1 MTRGRLYGF
10 VAVVAVL
17 VVVSAFLV
25 TRNTRQEVRASDAPV
40 PGFRDEDRR
49 ADDSPFEFAGP
60 STTAGPTTIPGGQDA
75 LVRRTTT
82 TTTTTTTTLPPTT
95 TTTLPTAVS
104 LPPPDDIRSICGMH
118 DSIFSFQVIWR
129 DPPVDVQQVAEQL
142 QSNMNRYLAVSPPE
156 LRDEVDGLRNAFIAM
171 VERLRAAGWNTND
184 PGVRELLRAIESQSP
199 PFERFVSSMNTLRF
213 VEAATCPQ

>member
-10 VAVVAVL
+10 IAVVAVL

-40 PGFRDEDRR
+40 PGYRSEERR
-49 ADDSPFEFAGP
+49 ADDAPFEFAGP

-75 LVRRTTT
+75 LTRRTTT
-82 TTTTTTTTLPPTT
+82 TTSTTTTLPPTT
-95 TTTLPTAVS
+95 TTTIPTAVV

-118 DSIFSFQVIWR
+118 DSIFSIQLIWT
-129 DPPVDVQQVAEQL
+129 DPSIDVQQVAEQL

-156 LRDEVDGLRNAFIAM
+156 LRDEVDVLRNTIIAM
-171 VERLRAAGWNTND
+171 ADRLRTAGWNTND
-184 PGVRELLRAIESQSP
+184 GGVRQLLKEIESQAP
-199 PFERFVSSMNTLRF
+199 PFERFVSGMNAVRF
-213 VEAATCPQ
+213 AESALCPQ